1 MAGTVKGR
9 AIFLHQF
16 ASDSAPFNSFARMCG
31 WAALLGYKGVQ
42 IPTWDERLID
52 IARSAIDKKQIN
64 RALGL
69 R

>member
-1 MAGTVKGR
+1 MAGTVKGPP
-9 AIFLHQF
+9 IFLHQF
-16 ASDSAPFNSFARMCG
+16 ASDSAPFNSFAGMCG
-31 WAALLGYKGVQ
+31 WPASLGYKGVQ
-42 IPTWDERLID
+42 IPTWAERLID